1 MSLKLHLSLLAS
13 GLLSTAVSVN
23 AATPAASASSPMVET
38 IKAVRSDVSPPL
50 SELLRS
56 SPTNFVGPTTEI
68 PNILLKPTPLD
79 TYQPLWLADL
89 SGVQTAP
96 LGTPVPAPLQSF
108 NGLSLNGSLPPDT
121 NADVS
126 DTHVIQWVNTQWNV
140 FNKATGLPIGSPME
154 GNIFWAGFGGVCE
167 TNDAG
172 DPIVLYDDA
181 AERWVFSQFTGSTTP
196 RQCFAISQTS
206 DPMGPYHRYEFVFPR
221 FNDYPHIGIWQDA
234 STGRDGYYFVVHE
247 FQNSAF
253 QGAAFVAVDRNRML
267 AGAPA
272 AQVSMLR
279 FPGIDAYGALPAHLE
294 GTTKAQEGACA
305 PFVHF
310 DSSTSEYLFWDLCAD
325 WTTPANSTLSSTPTR
340 VAASAPFSNAIGSS
354 PQAGTSQGLDT
365 FANNLM
371 YRASARAFPAGA
383 PTETSIVVNHTVN
396 AGGTELGVRW
406 AHFDL
411 RATATVGNVLFA
423 DGFEAPTSAAPVL
436 LTKSLVEDGVYS
448 PDADNR
454 WMGGINIDR
463 NGYLGVGYSVS
474 STTLNPQIRYT
485 GRTFET
491 QPGML
496 LDEASCTAGIANGS
510 QTSTS
515 GRWGDYASMSTDPD
529 DECTFWFTS
538 EYLATTSNAGWTTR
552 ICSFRFPECGQPDF
566 RLVPESATRFE
577 ICAATASDP
586 VVDFR
591 AGVVS
596 GQSGDATLS
605 LSGLA
610 GVTPSFSANPLAL
623 PSAGSVT
630 LGGATSLAS
639 GEYSGALIASAN
651 GKDRSLPVTLSVS
664 SAAPATATLV
674 APGNNAVGQ
683 VIRPTL
689 SWTAVPG
696 ALRYRVQ
703 VATDAGF
710 ASIVFDQTVEA
721 TSAVTNALL
730 ANTAYFW
737 RVQAINH
744 CGNGVVSTSFQF
756 TTGTPGS
763 CPAGT
768 TANQVFFDDNQTA
781 AIVWTTP
788 VGVGTNTWVRT
799 TATGTG
805 MSSTVWRANNV
816 STAPSDQPLISPAIV
831 LPSAAQ
837 SPLQL
842 TYRSF
847 HVFEADGTTGC
858 WDGALLDISTDNGS
872 SWQPLNSQLLT
883 DPYDGTS
890 SGGTNPVGGGVPMW
904 CRSVGG
910 ARNSVVD
917 LNAFAGETIRLRFRA
932 TGDDN
937 TAAAAPNGFEID
949 DIRVFGCQ

>member
-1 MSLKLHLSLLAS
+1 MSLKLHLSLLAG

-56 SPTNFVGPTTEI
+56 SPTSFVGPTTEI

-172 DPIVLYDDA
+172 DPIVLYDDT

-206 DPMGPYHRYEFVFPR
+206 DPLGPYIRYEFVFPR

-247 FQNSAF
+247 FLNGAF

-294 GTTKAQEGACA
+294 GTTKAQAGACA

-310 DSSTSEYLFWDLCAD
+310 DNNTSEYLFWDLCAD
-325 WTTPANSTLSSTPTR
+325 WTTPANSTLSATPTR

-371 YRASARAFPAGA
+371 YRASARAFPTGA

-411 RATATVGNVLFA
+411 RAPATISNGLFA
-423 DGFEAPTSAAPVL
+423 DGFESSIAAAPML
-436 LTKSLVEDGVYS
+436 LTKRLVEDGVYS
-448 PDADNR
+448 PDTDNR

-463 NGYLGVGYSVS
+463 NGYLGIGYSVS

-485 GRTFET
+485 GRIFDT

-566 RLVPESATRFE
+566 RLVPESATHFE

-630 LGGATSLAS
+630 LDGATSLAS
-639 GEYSGALIASAN
+639 GEYSGALVASAN

-664 SAAPATATLV
+664 SAAPATATLGGAWQQCRGSGDPANPELDCGTWRAALSRAGGDRCGLRQHRV
-674 APGNNAVGQ
+674 RPDRGSHQRGDQCAVGQ
-683 VIRPTL
+683 HHL
-689 SWTAVPG
+689 
-696 ALRYRVQ
+696 
-703 VATDAGF
+703 
-710 ASIVFDQTVEA
+710 
-721 TSAVTNALL
+721 LL
-730 ANTAYFW
+730 A
-737 RVQAINH
+737 R
-744 CGNGVVSTSFQF
+744 
-756 TTGTPGS
+756 
-763 CPAGT
+763 AGH
-768 TANQVFFDDNQTA
+768 
-781 AIVWTTP
+781 
-788 VGVGTNTWVRT
+788 
-799 TATGTG
+799 
-805 MSSTVWRANNV
+805 
-816 STAPSDQPLISPAIV
+816 QPLRKRRGLVQLPVHHRDARKLSGWHHRQPGVLRRQSDYRDRLDHAGRRGLQHLGADDSHRNRHVLDGMACQQRQHSAKRPAIDLASDRAAV
-831 LPSAAQ
+831 GRPKSAAAHL
-837 SPLQL
+837 PQL
-842 TYRSF
+842 PRVRDRWHYR
-847 HVFEADGTTGC
+847 
-858 WDGALLDISTDNGS
+858 LLGR
-872 SWQPLNSQLLT
+872 
-883 DPYDGTS
+883 
-890 SGGTNPVGGGVPMW
+890 
-904 CRSVGG
+904 RSVGHQHRQRRQLAATQQPIVDRPLRRHQLG
-910 ARNSVVD
+910 RHQPCRWRCADVVS
-917 LNAFAGETIRLRFRA
+917 IRRRRA
-932 TGDDN
+932 QLSGR
-937 TAAAAPNGFEID
+937 PQRLWG
-949 DIRVFGCQ
+949 